1 MKVILLQELKGRGGE
16 GDVIDV
22 ARGFAVNYLFP
33 RKVAIEATPGNL
45 KQLEARMHNIR
56 KRDEARVA
64 DANELAASLDG
75 KSVGI
80 EAKVGEEGRLYGSV
94 TAQMIEDAIKE
105 QLGVEVDR
113 RKIETHGAI
122 KELGPHE
129 VEVAIY
135 RDVKAHVTV
144 NVVPE
149 GSAPGEFVPEG
160 AATEVVVVEEIVEEV
175 VVETADGDV
184 LAVEETEVVVVEE
197 EPDAEAGDAD
207 EDADDES
214 YEGEADDA

>member
-16 GDVIDV
+16 GDVVDV

-45 KQLEARMHNIR
+45 KQLESRIHNIR

-64 DANELAASLDG
+64 EANGLAGALEG

-80 EAKVGEEGRLYGSV
+80 QAKVGDEGRLYGSV
-94 TAQMIEDAIKE
+94 TSQMIEDAIRE

-129 VEVAIY
+129 FAVAIY
-135 RDVKAHVTV
+135 RDVKAHLTV

-149 GSAPGEFVPEG
+149 GTAPGEFVPEG
-160 AATEVVVVEEIVEEV
+160 AATEVVEVAAAQEAEEV
-175 VVETADGDV
+175 VG
-184 LAVEETEVVVVEE
+184 EESDVVVVEVE
-197 EPDAEAGDAD
+197 TEDDTEFED
-207 EDADDES
+207 EDLAD
-214 YEGEADDA
+214 A